1 MGLLGHQPQEV
12 VWILGWPQY
21 LITGLRAFDKRSP
34 GGTLWRLTIREGLS
48 AAVEAEVDG
57 VAAHLHRGGWC
68 GRACSYCC
76 SALLL
81 KILKVGR
88 QAKHSH
94 GSDRTG
100 RSPNQNSKLEIT
112 RATSKTPI
120 NTLNTSPTRARPSCS
135 SSLSRHSTTPFL
147 PLFTCLPIWSA
158 TRLTPQQHESKH
170 ARWPDP

>member
-120 NTLNTSPTRARPSCS
+120 NTLNTSPTRARPF
-135 SSLSRHSTTPFL
+135 LFLL
-147 PLFTCLPIWSA
+147 PLKTLDDPLSSPFYVPANLVSDSPHA
-158 TRLTPQQHESKH
+158 TTT
-170 ARWPDP
+170 